1 MFQFGSSI
9 VLIKATATHNFW
21 VNELQNLL
29 LSKHNFGVCE
39 LRNSVPTKI
48 SVVKVVTSSF
58 FFFFYSIDFSK
69 SFILFCLLNIEA
81 NFELWQPVN
90 FGALKYEKPGCIK
103 TSRNRNKSKS
113 WKQFKNDFI
122 LKWRSQSKR
131 YDFSQKLLIRI
142 YSKEC
147 NSLARKNWR
156 CKRNQIK
163 WIASN
168 FSFFVNSNF

>member
-1 MFQFGSSI
+1 MNCKIYYCQNTILGC
-9 VLIKATATHNFW
+9 
-21 VNELQNLL
+21 VNYENQYPQKLVSLKL
-29 LSKHNFGVCE
+29 WPAL
-39 LRNSVPTKI
+39 
-48 SVVKVVTSSF
+48 F

-113 WKQFKNDFI
+113 WKQFKNDFT
-122 LKWRSQSKR
+122 LKWRSQTKR